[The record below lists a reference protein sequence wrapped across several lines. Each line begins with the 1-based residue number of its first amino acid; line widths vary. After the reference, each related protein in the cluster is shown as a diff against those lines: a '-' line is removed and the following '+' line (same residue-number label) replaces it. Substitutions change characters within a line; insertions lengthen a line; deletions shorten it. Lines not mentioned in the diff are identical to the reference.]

1 MPEGIVLIVRN
12 DPGEVELDL
21 ASGRLICP
29 SCGAGALAR
38 WGFARFRVLRGGQG
52 FRPRRGICAQ
62 EGCGTTH
69 VLLPDV
75 CLLHRVDAAEAIGS
89 VLEAIVVA
97 KEKLEDVAVGAGIP
111 VETVRGWLKRLRKMA
126 GAIAAHFTRW
136 LVALMPGRQLP
147 EPVAASVYAIEMVGA
162 AARAASLR
170 LGRRPP
176 WSWASALSGGMLFSN
191 TKSPWP
197 APD

>member
-12 DPGEVELDL
+12 DRVGVEADL
-21 ASGRLICP
+21 ANGLLICP
-29 SCGAGALAR
+29 SCGSGVLAR
-38 WGFARFRVLRGGQG
+38 WGFARWRVLRDGQR
-52 FRPRRGICAQ
+52 FRPRRGICNLA
-62 EGCGTTH
+62 ECGSTH

-75 CLLHRVDAAEAIGS
+75 CLLRRVDTAEVIGS
-89 VLEAIVVA
+89 VLESIVVV
-97 KEKLEDVAVGAGIP
+97 KEKLEDVAVAKGVP
-111 VETVRGWLKRLRKMA
+111 VETVRGWLKRLRKLA
-126 GAIAAHFTRW
+126 AAIGAHFARW
-136 LVALMPGRQLP
+136 LVALMPGRKLP
-147 EPVAASVYAIEMVGA
+147 EPVGASGYAIEMVGA

-170 LGRRPP
+170 LGVRPP